1 MARVRHLA
9 RVVRTAPTSLRI
21 PYAVVRVLVT
31 EDDENLRAAVDA
43 SLRGAGFAVDTA
55 VDLPQADEA
64 LSVNVYDCAVFDRML
79 PAGDS
84 LRYVADRRRT
94 GWPVPVLFLTGR
106 NTPDERVRGL
116 AWGDDYLGKP
126 FAIPEL
132 VVRVRSLC
140 RRGATAAAPVLRH
153 ADLELDTGRY
163 EVRRAGRQLPLTA
176 KEFVVLERL
185 LAAPGAAVPR
195 KELIAIAWD
204 ELVTPNSNVL
214 DVLIAGLRRKLGS
227 PPVLHT
233 VRGVGYLLR

>member
-1 MARVRHLA
+1 M
-9 RVVRTAPTSLRI
+9 
-21 PYAVVRVLVT
+21 RVLVT
-31 EDDENLRAAVDA
+31 EDDENLRVAVDA

-84 LRYVADRRRT
+84 LEYVADRRRA
-94 GWPVPVLFLTGR
+94 GWPVPVLFLTGMAGL
-106 NTPDERVRGL
+106 DERVKGL

-140 RRGATAAAPVLRH
+140 RRDNAASAPVLRH
-153 ADLELDTGRY
+153 GDLELDTGRY
-163 EVRRAGRQLPLTA
+163 EARRAGRLLSLTA

-185 LAAPGAAVPR
+185 LTAHGEPVRR
-195 KELIAIAWD
+195 KELIAAAWD
-204 ELVTPNSNVL
+204 ELIPPSSNVL
-214 DVLIAGLRRKLGS
+214 EVLIAGLRRTLGA
-227 PPVLHT
+227 PPVVHT